1 MEAATDTRVIVA
13 AGLRLRGVR
22 HGDMAA
28 GRCCGSGLL
37 PLLLA
42 IGLCGCSRGPAACL
56 DGGDGCAAAAAPPG
70 QRRVLKGYRI
80 VRLRWIDT
88 TNRESGAADIGTE
101 AQWQPITE
109 WR

>member
-1 MEAATDTRVIVA
+1 MDTRMIV
-13 AGLRLRGVR
+13 GGSVRRRGFSR
-22 HGDMAA
+22 DQMAA
-28 GRCCGSGLL
+28 GRRCGSLLL
-37 PLLLA
+37 PLVLA
-42 IGLCGCSRGPAACL
+42 IGLCGCRQGPAACL

-80 VRLRWIDT
+80 MGLRWIDT